1 MLWCQG
7 EEGFELL
14 APDREPSVPDG
25 VAEAEAEGMPAWM
38 REVLAGRTLQRPDRR
53 QRL

>member
-1 MLWCQG
+1 MLWWQG

-14 APDREPSVPDG
+14 APDREPAAPD
-25 VAEAEAEGMPAWM
+25 ATEAEGMPAWM

>member
-1 MLWCQG
+1 MLWWQG

-14 APDREPSVPDG
+14 APDRDPPPAHDG
-25 VAEAEAEGMPAWM
+25 AEAEGMPAWM
-38 REVLAGRTLQRPDRR
+38 REVLAGRTLQRPDRH

>member
-1 MLWCQG
+1 MLWWQG
-7 EEGFELL
+7 DEGFELL
-14 APDREPSVPDG
+14 APDREPTAPDG
-25 VAEAEAEGMPAWM
+25 AEAEAEGMPAWM